1 MAKKNN
7 VDSVK
12 VKMYRH
18 GFGDCFLL
26 SFCRD
31 ETCVFTMLIDCGI
44 KFNTKSDTVPI
55 ENVIEDIK
63 TTLAHTEGD
72 KPFLDVLVATHEHW
86 DHISYFHPTR
96 GDNKDY
102 FAGFEIG
109 ETWLAWTENPE
120 DKEAKTI
127 NSRLRDGVAALTFAA
142 EKLKTTEKMEVNQ
155 SASLHF
161 GGKVANARVKF
172 NHAIDDVM
180 GFYGARSTKKVS
192 ERGIRYK
199 KNGKI
204 SSLTQEAMENI
215 LKLGKGN
222 GIKYLSPGTMVDK
235 QSLPPGVNI
244 YVLAPPSSRMINK
257 SNPSR
262 GDAHETYLSIDRFGM
277 SSFIDGALAVGAA
290 GNKTEYADN
299 SSPFGPKEGITAKA
313 AKSDDFFKK
322 TYFSASEDYRK
333 IENTWLDITGQFAL
347 QLDGAINNTSLVL
360 AIELAES
367 GKVLLFTGDA
377 QVGSWLSWHDYKW
390 TVVDENKSDS
400 QNNTKTVTAEDLLN
414 NTVLYKVSHHGS
426 HNATVKAKGLEMM
439 THPELV
445 AMIPEKEDSYHG
457 ILYQPLLHR
466 LNQLCKGRVLISADV
481 NFPPEKLFENR
492 PPELS
497 SVEWGSFKEN
507 LVVERTHIE
516 FTVNTS
522 TPPRRE

>member
-1 MAKKNN
+1 MVKKNN
-7 VDSVK
+7 VHSVK

-31 ETCVFTMLIDCGI
+31 KTSDFTMLIDCGI
-44 KFNTKSDTVPI
+44 KFNTSSDDVPI
-55 ENVIEDIK
+55 EDIIEDIK
-63 TTLAHTEGD
+63 TTLKQTDDGE
-72 KPFLDVLVATHEHW
+72 PYLDVLVATHEHW

-96 GDNKDY
+96 GKNKDY
-102 FAGFEIG
+102 FAAFEIG
-109 ETWLAWTENPE
+109 ETWLTWTENPD

-127 NSRLRDGVAALTFAA
+127 NSRLRDGVAALAFAA
-142 EKLKTTEKMEVNQ
+142 EKLNETEEIEVNQ

-161 GGKVANARVKF
+161 GGKVANAREKF
-172 NHAIDDVM
+172 NRSLDDVM
-180 GFYGARSTKKVS
+180 GFYGARSTKSTS
-192 ERGIRYK
+192 ESGIRYK

-204 SSLTQEAMENI
+204 SLLTQEALENI
-215 LKLGKGN
+215 ITLGKGN

-244 YVLAPPSSRMINK
+244 YVLAPPCSRMINR

-262 GDAHETYLSIDRFGM
+262 GDAHETYLSVDQFGM
-277 SSFIDGALAVGAA
+277 SSFIDGALAVGAEK
-290 GNKTEYADN
+290 NEKEYVDN
-299 SSPFGPKEGITAKA
+299 SSPFGSKEGITAKA
-313 AKSDDFFKK
+313 AQSDDFFRQ
-322 TYFSASEDYRK
+322 TYFADSEDYRK

-377 QVGSWLSWHDYKW
+377 QVGSWLSWHDHEW
-390 TVVDENKSDS
+390 TVVDGSKSDG

-426 HNATVKAKGLEMM
+426 HNATVKEKGLEMM
-439 THPELV
+439 THPDLV
-445 AMIPEKEDSYHG
+445 AMISEKEDSYHG
-457 ILYQPLLHR
+457 ILYQPLMHR

-481 NFPPEKLFENR
+481 NFPPEKLVENR

-497 SVEWGSFKEN
+497 SAEWGSFKEN
-507 LVVERTHIE
+507 LVVEPTHVE
-516 FTVNTS
+516 FTVHTF
-522 TPPRRE
+522 TPEA